1 MSYRI
6 KQRAGLGLIVIFA
19 SIGSSGVSQ
28 AQCEVSQYNFNSMVA
43 AREELDGMRAEVF
56 DKIQG
61 AAESDVSEK
70 LVLVLTYETVL
81 RSLDHTNIVLN
92 MLSVYPSRASD
103 PEARQ
108 LLEEMINWA
117 AGSYRRQAEV
127 QVDSLTSIIEISE
140 NYWTTVAEARDRVDR
155 WSQSLECRQ

>member
-1 MSYRI
+1 MSSRI

-19 SIGSSGVSQ
+19 LIGSPGVSQ

-56 DKIQG
+56 DKIEG

-70 LVLVLTYETVL
+70 LVLALTYETVL

-140 NYWTTVAEARDRVDR
+140 DHWATVAEARDRVDR